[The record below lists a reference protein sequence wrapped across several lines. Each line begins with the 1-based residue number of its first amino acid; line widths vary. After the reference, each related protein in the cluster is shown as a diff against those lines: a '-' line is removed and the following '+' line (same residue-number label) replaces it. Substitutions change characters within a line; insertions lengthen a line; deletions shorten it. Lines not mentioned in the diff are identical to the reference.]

1 LNYLSIE
8 KASKSYGEKVL
19 FKDITLHINKGDKVA
34 LVAKNGSGKT
44 TLLRVVANE
53 ESVEGENASIFL
65 HKSVNIGFLHQD
77 PEMADESQVID
88 YLLDSEDPGVICV
101 QRYNDLIDQGDS
113 DELQNVLMEMD
124 RLKAWNIESRLKE
137 VAGKLGIKNFR
148 QKIATLSGGQKKRLA
163 LARLIFEEPEFLIL
177 DEPTN
182 HLDLTMI
189 EWLEDYLSQQNRTV
203 FMVTHDR
210 YFLDRVCNHII
221 ELDHGQIYKYQ
232 GNYTDYLEKRALRL
246 ENESVVHEKN
256 SKLLRKEL
264 EWVRRMPKARTTK
277 AKSRVDKFHDLKTEV
292 YSQTVDPEMT
302 IELESERLGSKIVEL
317 HNVSKRFD
325 ENIIVENLDYKFKK
339 GEKVGIIGRN
349 GSGKST
355 LIHLITKALKPDS
368 GKVIV
373 GDTVVFGHYSQEG
386 IHLQSDKR
394 VIDVIRDIA
403 DYLPLKKGKKLTAES
418 LLERFMFPRSHQRV
432 YVSKLSGGEKRR
444 LYLLTVLMSNPNVLI
459 LDEPTNDLDILTL
472 NVLEAYL
479 MDFPG
484 CIIIVSHDRYFM
496 DKLVDHLF
504 VMDDSGHIR
513 DFPGTYTEFRNE
525 VGTDVF
531 KNHMETKIAEP
542 KKVESSEPIAA
553 TKVSLSYFE
562 KKELNDIDEEMPK
575 LEKRKK
581 SILDQFN
588 SGDLNSEKSQEL
600 SEELGTIQ
608 DRLQE
613 CEDRWLELM
622 EKKEG

>member
-1 LNYLSIE
+1 MNYLSIE
-8 KASKSYGEKVL
+8 NASKSYGEKVL
-19 FKDITLHINKGDKVA
+19 FQNITLHINKGDKVA

-44 TLLRVVANE
+44 TLLKVVANE

-65 HKSVNIGFLHQD
+65 HKNVQIGFLHQD
-77 PEMADESQVID
+77 PEMSDQSQVID
-88 YLLDSEDPGVICV
+88 YMLDSDDPGVICV
-101 QRYNDLIDQGDS
+101 QRYTDLMDGGDQE
-113 DELQNVLMEMD
+113 ELQKVLMEMD

-137 VAGKLGIKNFR
+137 VAGKLGIKNFK
-148 QKIATLSGGQKKRLA
+148 QKISSLSGGQKKRLA

-182 HLDLTMI
+182 HLDLPMI

-221 ELDHGQIYKYQ
+221 ELDQGQIYKYQ
-232 GNYTDYLEKRALRL
+232 GNYTEYLEKRAIRL

-256 SKLLRKEL
+256 TKLLRKEL

-277 AKSRVDKFHDLKTEV
+277 AKSRVDKFHDLKAEV
-292 YSQTVDPEMT
+292 FSKTSDAEMS

-317 HNVSKRFD
+317 HNVSKKFGD
-325 ENIIVENLDYKFKK
+325 NIIVENLDYKFKK

-355 LIHLITKALKPDS
+355 LVHLITQALTPDT

-373 GDTVVFGHYSQEG
+373 GDTVVFGHYTQEG
-386 IHLQSDKR
+386 IQINGDKR

-418 LLERFMFPRSHQRV
+418 LLERFMFPRSQQRV

-444 LYLLTVLMSNPNVLI
+444 LYLLTVLMANPNVLI

-484 CIIIVSHDRYFM
+484 CIIVVSHDRYFM

-504 VMDDSGHIR
+504 VMDDSGQIR
-513 DFPGTYTEFRNE
+513 DFPGTYTEYRSE

-531 KNHMETKIAEP
+531 KAQNTEKIETQ
-542 KKVESSEPIAA
+542 AA
-553 TKVSLSYFE
+553 PSQPENSNKASLSYFE
-562 KKELNDIDEEMPK
+562 KKELNDIDDAMPK
-575 LEKRKK
+575 LEKQKK
-581 SILDQFN
+581 IILDKFN
-588 SGDLNSEKSQEL
+588 QGDLTIEESQKL
-600 SEELGTIQ
+600 SHELGQ
-608 DRLQE
+608 LQE
-613 CEDRWLELM
+613 QLQHFEDRWLELM
-622 EKKEG
+622 EKKEGS